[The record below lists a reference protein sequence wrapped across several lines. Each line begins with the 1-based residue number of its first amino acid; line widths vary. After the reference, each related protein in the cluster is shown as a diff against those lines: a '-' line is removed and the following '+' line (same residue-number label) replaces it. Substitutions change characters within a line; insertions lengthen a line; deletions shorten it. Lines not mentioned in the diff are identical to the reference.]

1 VNTRESGSLYRSGR
15 RFGLRRR
22 LALGPVRLSS
32 SEVPPAQPR
41 WLLPGAL
48 GVLVV
53 GVLAGGVLAL
63 LGLPFGGG
71 ATASPAHPADTP
83 LPGLVIGASPPPEQ
97 SAPSAPPSAL
107 PSPSAGPSESQV
119 MPAVGALHI
128 ASTQCLDVDDSD
140 NGAWTLAADCAGTD
154 RQRWQLNRGVSDQY
168 VIINVATGKCLA
180 AENGSRD
187 DGAGIVQS
195 DCRDGAEQ
203 RWLVRAETDTFAL
216 ANVNS
221 GMCAAVEGDGKVR
234 QRACGADAG
243 QRWSAP
249 A

>member
-1 VNTRESGSLYRSGR
+1 M
-15 RFGLRRR
+15 
-22 LALGPVRLSS
+22 
-32 SEVPPAQPR
+32 
-41 WLLPGAL
+41 PGAL
-48 GVLVV
+48 GVLAV
-53 GVLAGGVLAL
+53 GVLAGGVLSV

-71 ATASPAHPADTP
+71 ATAAPAHPANIP
-83 LPGLVIGASPPPEQ
+83 LPGLVTGPSPLPEESAS
-97 SAPSAPPSAL
+97 SAS
-107 PSPSAGPSESQV
+107 PSPSAGPSAGPSGSQV
-119 MPAVGALHI
+119 VPTVGALHI

-140 NGAWTLAADCAGTD
+140 NGAWTLAADCAGSD
-154 RQRWQLNRGVSDQY
+154 RQHWQLNRGVSDQY
-168 VIINVATGKCLA
+168 VITNVATGKCLA

-234 QRACGADAG
+234 QHACGADAG
-243 QRWSAP
+243 QRWSA
-249 A
+249 